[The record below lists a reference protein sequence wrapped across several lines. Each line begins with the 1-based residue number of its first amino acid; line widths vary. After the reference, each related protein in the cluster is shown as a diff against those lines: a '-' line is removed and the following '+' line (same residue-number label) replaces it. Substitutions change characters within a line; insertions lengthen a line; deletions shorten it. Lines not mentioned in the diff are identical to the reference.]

1 MLQTRA
7 TFSLLFFL
15 ILSIPCKCLIAPAGQ
30 GLLFRPVPLHLS
42 TEGTGAESTASSAV
56 LLGVIREAERQ
67 LTEEIDDNT
76 EEENYDS
83 ESVHFD
89 DEDNDDLPDHDAEVV
104 SGIPDDAIVAR
115 QHSARSIKGVAAR
128 TCPLNQEVA
137 RMANVSLEEANSLI
151 DIGAVWARME
161 VLTEDDLLSQYDD
174 FAGIASGT
182 STEYGDLPKGWGSGN
197 WAEEDEDQ
205 DLEAYVKMMSNR
217 RYRRILGPTLVERG
231 TDIRVYPKPR
241 RFSACYELTKE
252 RLLYEDTTFIVVD
265 KPPLLP
271 TQPDASNYRECCP
284 GCVNEIMGPFET
296 IEGNKVSRPL
306 LCHRVDSVV
315 GGCVVMSKDQNGQ
328 KVFSQLQRDR
338 KLKKV
343 YLAVTNKPVPTGM
356 HLQWMWAPQAARGKS
371 GGPPCQLISHSHP
384 VSRRKARQYWI
395 RCVLEVVKCEP
406 IVIEKGS
413 HGYDPE
419 DKPHYQSTIRLV
431 TGRKHQV
438 RAQLSSLG
446 CPIIRDT
453 LYGPIAGYTLDK
465 LEDEEGNMDDAIVK
479 CKVPTEPIGLQ
490 AHAILFGGIRA
501 KARTPWW
508 GDRIVR

>member
-1 MLQTRA
+1 MKLPSI
-7 TFSLLFFL
+7 SLLLVLLLTVPCHCFTTPVAQR
-15 ILSIPCKCLIAPAGQ
+15 LSLSRLP
-30 GLLFRPVPLHLS
+30 LFS
-42 TEGTGAESTASSAV
+42 FQESSETTPSSASI
-56 LLGVIREAERQ
+56 LDVIRDVEQ
-67 LTEEIDDNT
+67 QF
-76 EEENYDS
+76 EEETD
-83 ESVHFD
+83 EDRQD
-89 DEDNDDLPDHDAEVV
+89 DEDDDDYDGIDDEVETDDAEVV
-104 SGIPDDAIVAR
+104 DTIPDDAVIAR
-115 QHSARSIKGVAAR
+115 RRNTRCVKGVAAR

-137 RMANVSLEEANSLI
+137 RLANVTLAEANALI

-161 VLTEDDLLSQYDD
+161 VLTEDDLLGQYGDS
-174 FAGIASGT
+174 SGMGSGM
-182 STEYGDLPKGWGSGN
+182 STEYSDLPKGWGSGE
-197 WAEEDEDQ
+197 WAEEEQDQ
-205 DLEAYVKMMSNR
+205 NLDAYVAMMNKR
-217 RYRRILGPTLVERG
+217 RYRRILSPAMVERG
-231 TDIRVYPKPR
+231 TDIRIYPNPR
-241 RFSACYELTKE
+241 RFPACYELTKE

-271 TQPDASNYRECCP
+271 TQPDASNYLECCP
-284 GCVNEIMGPFET
+284 GCVNELMGPFET
-296 IEGNKVSRPL
+296 IEGQKVSRPL

-356 HLQWMWAPQAARGKS
+356 HLQWMWAPQATRGKS
-371 GGPPCQLISHSHP
+371 GGPPCQLISHTHP
-384 VSRRKARQYWI
+384 SSRRKARQYWI

-406 IVIEKGS
+406 IVIEKGA

-419 DKPHYQSTIRLV
+419 EKPHFQSTIRLV

-453 LYGPIAGYTLDK
+453 LYGPIAGYTLDR
-465 LEDEEGNMDDAIVK
+465 LEDEEGNMDDAIAN
-479 CKVPTEPIGLQ
+479 CKIPTEPIGLQ

-508 GDRIVR
+508 GKRIQYDANQ

>member
-1 MLQTRA
+1 MKLPSIA
-7 TFSLLFFL
+7 WLLL
-15 ILSIPCKCLIAPAGQ
+15 LIASCNG
-30 GLLFRPVPLHLS
+30 FTVPLVRRVSLS
-42 TEGTGAESTASSAV
+42 RPPLFLLQENSETTPTASV
-56 LLGVIREAERQ
+56 LSVIHQVEQRDDDTDADDQDDDDYDDSMETDGE
-67 LTEEIDDNT
+67 LMLDEGEEDDT
-76 EEENYDS
+76 
-83 ESVHFD
+83 
-89 DEDNDDLPDHDAEVV
+89 EVV
-104 SGIPDDAIVAR
+104 DTIPDDAVIAR
-115 QHSARSIKGVAAR
+115 RHNARCVKGVAAR

-137 RMANVSLEEANSLI
+137 RLANVTLAEANALI

-161 VLTEDDLLSQYDD
+161 VLTEDDLLAQYDD
-174 FAGIASGT
+174 FSGT
-182 STEYGDLPKGWGSGN
+182 TSGMSTEYSDLPKGWGSGE
-197 WAEEDEDQ
+197 WAQEEEDQ
-205 DLEAYVKMMSNR
+205 DLEAYVELMNKR
-217 RYRRILGPTLVERG
+217 RYRRILSPAMVERG
-231 TDIRVYPKPR
+231 TDIRIYPNPR
-241 RFSACYELTKE
+241 RFPACYELTKE

-271 TQPDASNYRECCP
+271 TQPDASNYLECCP
-284 GCVNEIMGPFET
+284 GCVNELMGPFET
-296 IEGNKVSRPL
+296 IEGDKVSRPL

-356 HLQWMWAPQAARGKS
+356 HLQWMWAPQSTRGKS
-371 GGPPCQLISHSHP
+371 GGPPCQLLSHTHP
-384 VSRRKARQYWI
+384 SSRRKARQYWI

-406 IVIEKGS
+406 IVIEKGT

-419 DKPHYQSTIRLV
+419 EKPHYESTIRLV

-465 LEDEEGNMDDAIVK
+465 LEDDEGNMDDAIAN
-479 CKVPTEPIGLQ
+479 CKIPTEPIGLQ

-508 GDRIVR
+508 GKGIQ